1 VRVLARGFFHGERE
15 RDWDHSAQLCQN
27 LSQASVSLRR
37 SDTLES
43 LDNLCV
49 FIQFA
54 SLATPMSHQNSHL
67 NILFAR
73 WLAKETRGLLG
84 GLAGGVIGGVVAFTL
99 INRFSATS
107 LANGVDAISI
117 ANTYIVY
124 STLMIAA
131 VAVFLT
137 MAGLIFT
144 QHFAMEKERHV
155 ADAFAALVAEM
166 ARANGCA
173 VAVVKE
179 VMKNAEV
186 VQHFEDQVKEKLREV
201 MRAQLDNA
209 DQRKARAR
217 SERDALSRIASDLES
232 A

>member
-1 VRVLARGFFHGERE
+1 MGRCQYDWATPHSFVKACRKRLFHYGGVI
-15 RDWDHSAQLCQN
+15 
-27 LSQASVSLRR
+27 LSIRR
-37 SDTLES
+37 TII
-43 LDNLCV
+43 CV
-49 FIQFA
+49 FIQFT
-54 SLATPMSHQNSHL
+54 SLDAPMPHQNSHL
-67 NILFAR
+67 NALFAR

-84 GLAGGVIGGVVAFTL
+84 GLAGGVVGGVVAFTL
-99 INRFSATS
+99 INRFSSPS
-107 LANGVDAISI
+107 LASGADAISI

-155 ADAFAALVAEM
+155 ADAFAALVGEM
-166 ARANGCA
+166 ARTNGCA
-173 VAVVKE
+173 VEVVKE

-186 VQHFEDQVKEKLREV
+186 VQHFDDQVKEKLREV

-209 DQRKARAR
+209 NQRKARAR
-217 SERDALSRIASDLES
+217 SEHDALSRIASDLES
-232 A
+232 AKGRI

>member
-1 VRVLARGFFHGERE
+1 MRVLARGFFHRECE
-15 RDWDHSAQLCQN
+15 RDSGHSAQLCQN

-43 LDNLCV
+43 LDNICV

-54 SLATPMSHQNSHL
+54 SLDTPMAHQNSHL
-67 NILFAR
+67 NTLFAR

-107 LANGVDAISI
+107 LASGLDAISI

-155 ADAFAALVAEM
+155 ADAFAALVDQM
-166 ARANGCA
+166 SRANGCA
-173 VAVVKE
+173 VQVVKE
-179 VMKNAEV
+179 VM
-186 VQHFEDQVKEKLREV
+186 
-201 MRAQLDNA
+201 
-209 DQRKARAR
+209 
-217 SERDALSRIASDLES
+217 
-232 A
+232 

>member
-1 VRVLARGFFHGERE
+1 MV
-15 RDWDHSAQLCQN
+15 
-27 LSQASVSLRR
+27 
-37 SDTLES
+37 
-43 LDNLCV
+43 
-49 FIQFA
+49 
-54 SLATPMSHQNSHL
+54 PQNSRL

-107 LANGVDAISI
+107 LASSLDAISV

-173 VAVVKE
+173 VQVVKE

-209 DQRKARAR
+209 GQRKARAL
-217 SERDALSRIASDLES
+217 SEHDALSRIASDLES

>member
-1 VRVLARGFFHGERE
+1 M
-15 RDWDHSAQLCQN
+15 
-27 LSQASVSLRR
+27 
-37 SDTLES
+37 
-43 LDNLCV
+43 
-49 FIQFA
+49 
-54 SLATPMSHQNSHL
+54 PHQNSHL
-67 NILFAR
+67 NALFAR

-84 GLAGGVIGGVVAFTL
+84 GLAGGVVGGVVAFTL
-99 INRFSATS
+99 INRFSSTS
-107 LANGVDAISI
+107 LASGADAISI

-155 ADAFAALVAEM
+155 ADAFAALVGEM
-166 ARANGCA
+166 ARTNGCA
-173 VAVVKE
+173 VEVVKE
-179 VMKNAEV
+179 VMKDAEV
-186 VQHFEDQVKEKLREV
+186 VHFDDQVKEKLREV

-209 DQRKARAR
+209 NQRKARAR
-217 SERDALSRIASDLES
+217 SEHDALSRIASDLES

>member
-1 VRVLARGFFHGERE
+1 MPH
-15 RDWDHSAQLCQN
+15 
-27 LSQASVSLRR
+27 
-37 SDTLES
+37 
-43 LDNLCV
+43 
-49 FIQFA
+49 
-54 SLATPMSHQNSHL
+54 PNSHL
-67 NILFAR
+67 NTLFAR

-99 INRFSATS
+99 INRFSANS
-107 LANGVDAISI
+107 PANGVDAISI

-155 ADAFAALVAEM
+155 ADAFAALVDQM
-166 ARANGCA
+166 GRANGCA
-173 VAVVKE
+173 VQVVKE